1 MDTAAADQTISVHD
15 ALPWTE
21 TFTPSHLGPREHT
34 GLLVNDPA
42 AVPAPEFV
50 RDFAGAPVSVL
61 ILGETG
67 AGKEVLAR
75 RLHEL
80 SGRTGPFVA
89 VNCAALTEALLES
102 ELFGHEQGS
111 FTGATKTKL
120 GLLEAARGG
129 TVFLDEIGELPTCLQ
144 PKLLR
149 AIEAREVLRVGAV
162 RAVAI
167 DVRFITATHR
177 NLVAEVAARRFRA
190 DLYYRI
196 DGVTVRVAPLR
207 SDPARI
213 APLALQFIV
222 AAHRLA
228 GCERLPTLSIPV
240 RLRLEQHAWPGNVRE
255 LKAVCER
262 AVVLAR
268 GGVIELRHVVLA
280 TTSAPTTQS
289 FPADAAPRVPPD
301 TFELTPAQI
310 HDRDRIVL
318 ALASHAGNQRRAA
331 VALGMSRAT
340 LATRLVLYRIPR
352 PRDR

>member
-1 MDTAAADQTISVHD
+1 MDMDTAAATYPTAHHD
-15 ALPWTE
+15 DAPWPPSQLPVSE
-21 TFTPSHLGPREHT
+21 PA

-42 AVPAPEFV
+42 AVPAPQLV
-50 RDFAGAPVSVL
+50 RDFAAAPVSVL

-89 VNCAALTEALLES
+89 INCAALTEALLES

-111 FTGATKTKL
+111 FTGASKTKP
-120 GLLEAARGG
+120 GLFEAARGG
-129 TVFLDEIGELPTCLQ
+129 TIFLDEIGELPTGLQ

-162 RAVAI
+162 RPVAI
-167 DVRFITATHR
+167 DVRLVTATHR
-177 NLVAEVAARRFRA
+177 DLVAEVAARRFRA

-207 SDPARI
+207 ADPARI
-213 APLALQFIV
+213 APLALKFIA
-222 AAHRLA
+222 AAHRTVGGEQA
-228 GCERLPTLSIPV
+228 PTLSAAV
-240 RLRLEQHAWPGNVRE
+240 RMRLEEHAWPGNVRE

-268 GGVIELRHVVLA
+268 GGGIELQHVVLA
-280 TTSAPTTQS
+280 AAMTTTPRAVPVNASQHASPT
-289 FPADAAPRVPPD
+289 A
-301 TFELTPAQI
+301 FELTPAQI
-310 HDRDRIVL
+310 RDRDRIVA
-318 ALASHAGNQRRAA
+318 ALASHAGNQRLAA
-331 VALGMSRAT
+331 GALCMSRAT
-340 LATRLVLYRIPR
+340 FTTRLALYRIPR

>member
-1 MDTAAADQTISVHD
+1 MDTAAANQPTAVHD
-15 ALPWTE
+15 ATPWTD
-21 TFTPSHLGPREHT
+21 TFMPSQLPTREHV

-50 RDFAGAPVSVL
+50 RDFAGAPLSVL
-61 ILGETG
+61 VLGETG

-80 SGRTGPFVA
+80 SGRAGPFVA

-111 FTGATKTKL
+111 FTGATKAKP
-120 GLLEAARGG
+120 GLLESARGG
-129 TVFLDEIGELPTCLQ
+129 TVFLDEIGELPPCLQ

-162 RAVAI
+162 RPVPI

-213 APLALQFIV
+213 APLALQFIG
-222 AAHRLA
+222 AAYRAA
-228 GCERLPTLSIPV
+228 GCERAPTLCAMV
-240 RLRLEQHAWPGNVRE
+240 RLRLEQHEWPGNVRE

-268 GGVIELRHVVLA
+268 GGMVELRHVVLS
-280 TTSAPTTQS
+280 TTSVPTARALPVGAAREST
-289 FPADAAPRVPPD
+289 DALG
-301 TFELTPAQI
+301 LTPAQVRE
-310 HDRDRIVL
+310 RDRIVA

-331 VALGMSRAT
+331 HALGMSRAT